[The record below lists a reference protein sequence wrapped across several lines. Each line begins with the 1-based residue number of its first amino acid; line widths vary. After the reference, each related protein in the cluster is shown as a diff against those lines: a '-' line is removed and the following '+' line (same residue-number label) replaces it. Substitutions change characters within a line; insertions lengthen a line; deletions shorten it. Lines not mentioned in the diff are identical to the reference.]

1 MLIQNSSIED
11 LLNSYYHQISIRRS
25 SQKSEDIKE
34 NIKELN
40 YEDIEANFN
49 LIDQEFKEPVFI
61 EYDNEATNVWKE
73 FLNIFNTSSQNMINR
88 AKILN
93 IRHLME

>member
-1 MLIQNSSIED
+1 LLIQNSSIED